1 MEVVAVGHSFSTT
14 DWSTIEPVA
23 HPGESGEALWRTK
36 VIGALRLR
44 VVEYTAGYVAD
55 HWCSRGHV
63 LFVLKGELRTELDD
77 GRVVVLAAGQS
88 YEVANDQEAHR
99 SSSTT
104 GATLFI
110 VD

>member
-1 MEVVAVGHSFSTT
+1 MAVGHSFSTT
-14 DWSTIEPVA
+14 DWSAIEPVA
-23 HPGESGEALWRTK
+23 HPGECGEALWRTK

-44 VVEYTAGYVAD
+44 VVEYTAGFVAD

-77 GRVVVLAAGQS
+77 GRVVVLRAGQS

-110 VD
+110 ID

>member
-1 MEVVAVGHSFSTT
+1 MAAGHSFSTT
-14 DWSTIEPVA
+14 DWCAIEPVV
-23 HPGESGEALWRTK
+23 HPGESGEARWRTK
-36 VIGALRLR
+36 SIGALRLR
-44 VVEYTAGYVAD
+44 VVEYTPGYVAD

-63 LFVLKGELRTELDD
+63 LLVLKGELRTELND
-77 GRVVVLAAGQS
+77 GRVLMLRAGQS
-88 YEVANDQEAHR
+88 YEVATDQEAHR